1 MKSITEA
8 PIKKG
13 TKVFVAADLD
23 VSIENG
29 KIIDSFRLDCMLPT
43 LKYILEQK
51 GIPLIAGHIGRPK
64 GQVVASLS
72 TQHLAEYFDQNLGT
86 NNYQLLENLRF
97 DPREEA
103 GDDQFAQHLAASAD
117 IYVNEVFS
125 TSHRNDASIVGVP
138 KYIPAYAGIRLE
150 QEVKNLQSLL
160 KGANAPFVVIIGG
173 AKLEDKKPVVSKF
186 LEVADTVLVGGKIG
200 LQWTGSIPDKLQIP
214 TDYEEDQKDIGPETR
229 ANYKKI
235 IEAAKTVLW
244 AGPMGMYEDS
254 DFMLGSKTVA
264 EAIVTATDSGA
275 HSVVGGGDT
284 VEVLTTLGLR
294 NKISFVSTGGGAML
308 DFLVNQTLPGLEALG
323 YLKDE

>member
-97 DPREEA
+97 DPREEK
-103 GDDQFAQHLAASAD
+103 HTK
-117 IYVNEVFS
+117 VN
-125 TSHRNDASIVGVP
+125 RKIQGNQ
-138 KYIPAYAGIRLE
+138 Y
-150 QEVKNLQSLL
+150 
-160 KGANAPFVVIIGG
+160 
-173 AKLEDKKPVVSKF
+173 DK
-186 LEVADTVLVGGKIG
+186 
-200 LQWTGSIPDKLQIP
+200 
-214 TDYEEDQKDIGPETR
+214 
-229 ANYKKI
+229 
-235 IEAAKTVLW
+235 
-244 AGPMGMYEDS
+244 
-254 DFMLGSKTVA
+254 
-264 EAIVTATDSGA
+264 
-275 HSVVGGGDT
+275 
-284 VEVLTTLGLR
+284 
-294 NKISFVSTGGGAML
+294 
-308 DFLVNQTLPGLEALG
+308 
-323 YLKDE
+323 